1 MKSMTG
7 FGRAVEV
14 ANGNRIAVTV
24 QSWNHRYLD
33 LVFRLPEE
41 LRPLEA
47 SLRDRI
53 GTRIQ
58 RGRCEIAVRLEQASS
73 DAGSRALDVAAL
85 ERFLDEAQ
93 PLIASSR
100 INESLRLGDLLHSPF
115 LVPSS
120 PDPDRGSALQAGV
133 EKALD
138 AAIEEFDGARSREGD
153 KLSEALAA
161 IWSELREIVRR
172 LAERRAEM
180 GSGLEEAL
188 RRRLDEILPEGAR
201 PLPPERLAQ
210 ELALLAE
217 RSDVREEL
225 ERLAAHL
232 EHFDSQRRGTGPHG
246 RRLDFLTQEL
256 LRELNTVGSKS
267 RDVETTR
274 LVMEGK
280 VVNEQL
286 REQVQNVE

>member
-7 FGRAVEV
+7 FGRAIEV
-14 ANGNRIAVTV
+14 ADGNRVAVTV

-53 GTRIQ
+53 GTRIL
-58 RGRCEIAVRLEQASS
+58 RGRCEVAVRVEQ
-73 DAGSRALDVAAL
+73 GSGDSNPRALDVVAL
-85 ERFLDEAQ
+85 ERFLAEAR
-93 PLIASSR
+93 PLLDNGKIDD
-100 INESLRLGDLLHSPF
+100 SLRLGDLVHSPF
-115 LVPSS
+115 LAPSS

-138 AAIEEFDGARSREGD
+138 AAFEQFDGARSREGA
-153 KLSEALAA
+153 KLSEALAV
-161 IWSELREIVRR
+161 IWNELRDIVRR

-180 GSGLEEAL
+180 GRGLEEAL
-188 RRRLDEILPEGAR
+188 QRRLDEILPEGAR

-232 EHFDSQRRGTGPHG
+232 EHFDSQRRGAGPHG